1 MVMMDSSEPVI
12 GRVVYSKAGRDKGKI
27 LIVVGIIDENF
38 VLVAD
43 GSLRPIE
50 RPKKKRMKHLK
61 FTDITV
67 DYIAEMVKKGDKPTN
82 SELRNTIAELVEEIN

>member
-1 MVMMDSSEPVI
+1 MDCSEPVI

-27 LIVVGIIDENF
+27 LVVVGIIDENF

-67 DYIAEMVKKGDKPTN
+67 DYIAVLIKKGDKPTN
-82 SELRNTIAELVEEIN
+82 TEIKNTIAELMEKIN

>member
-1 MVMMDSSEPVI
+1 MDCSEPVI
-12 GRVVYSKAGRDKGKI
+12 GRVVYSKAGRDKGKM
-27 LIVVGIIDENF
+27 LIVVGVIDENF

-43 GSLRPIE
+43 GGMRPIE

-67 DYIAEMVKKGDKPTN
+67 DYIAEVIKKGDKPTN
-82 SELRNTIAELVEEIN
+82 TELKNTIAELIEQIT

>member
-1 MVMMDSSEPVI
+1 MVAMDCSEPVI
-12 GRVVYSKAGRDKGKI
+12 GRVVYSKAGRDKGKM
-27 LIVVGIIDENF
+27 LIVVGVIDENF

-43 GSLRPIE
+43 GGMRPIE

-67 DYIAEMVKKGDKPTN
+67 DYIAEVIKKGDKPTN
-82 SELRNTIAELVEEIN
+82 TELKKTIAELIEQIT